1 VSSGDARP
9 VGSSFSPLDQKL
21 HLGTEGYSPTVL
33 RKAVR
38 QAGKALSFQDASD
51 DLEELLQVSICPSH
65 LFKLA
70 ERIGRE
76 WASARDAD
84 VQAFRTGQL
93 AADYA
98 QAPVVA
104 TVMVDG
110 GRVQTRAEDSGR
122 GVVNPAW
129 REIKVACCQTLSSRV
144 SATDP
149 QPEPPRKFLDPV
161 QAARL
166 AAEMKSRGAAA
177 TGRAAKEAAT
187 LKPQPKPRRRKAKR
201 GPRKLVRTVVASM
214 VNSEEFGWQV
224 AAEVQR
230 RGLDRAQRKG
240 YICDGQKYNWSLF
253 EFHLLPMGFI
263 AILDFLHLLAYLY
276 AAAHAIE
283 GKKVATAWA
292 SYERWLREAWA
303 GQVSKV
309 LAGLRAGCAKL
320 GPPPRDCSDE
330 DPRKVAADALGYVEN
345 NRERMDYPR
354 YRRLGLPISSAA
366 VESVVKQM
374 NRRIKGTEKFWK
386 EGGAEAMLQVRAAYV
401 SEDGRVDRYWSRP
414 RPHSRAVGNGRLR
427 P

>member
-1 VSSGDARP
+1 M
-9 VGSSFSPLDQKL
+9 

-38 QAGKALSFQDASD
+38 QAGKAMSFRDASD

-65 LFKLA
+65 LLKLA

-76 WASARDAD
+76 WASVRDAD
-84 VQAFRTGQL
+84 VQAFRRGRLT
-93 AADYA
+93 ADYA
-98 QAPVVA
+98 QAPTVA

-110 GRVQTRAEDSGR
+110 GRVQTRDEASGR
-122 GVVNPAW
+122 GVLNPAW

-144 SATDP
+144 HAADP

-166 AAEMKSRGAAA
+166 AAEMKARGGAA
-177 TGRAAKEAAT
+177 TGRAAKET
-187 LKPQPKPRRRKAKR
+187 TPLKPEPRPRRRTAKR

-214 VNSEEFGWQV
+214 ASSEEFGWQV

-253 EFHLLPMGFI
+253 EFHLLPLGFI

-283 GKKVATAWA
+283 GKKAAAAWG

-303 GQVSKV
+303 AQISKV

-320 GPPPRDCSDE
+320 GPPPQDCSDD
-330 DPRKVAADALGYVEN
+330 DPRKVVAGALGMWRTIDNGWITRVTAGW
-345 NRERMDYPR
+345 DCP
-354 YRRLGLPISSAA
+354 SAA
-366 VESVVKQM
+366 
-374 NRRIKGTEKFWK
+374 RR
-386 EGGAEAMLQVRAAYV
+386 
-401 SEDGRVDRYWSRP
+401 
-414 RPHSRAVGNGRLR
+414 SRAWSSR
-427 P
+427 